1 MANMIARLGV
11 LLGLNTAEFNQG
23 LAQSGKKME
32 EFVGKAKG
40 MATVATA
47 AFAAMTTKAMLFAD
61 EIADVAAAN
70 DVAIDTVIKLQNA
83 LANSGG
89 KAEDAGKM
97 FASFTNYVDK
107 AADGSFEAQRNFAK
121 IGVSLKDLETLT
133 SQQLFLRT
141 IQGLAEIEDPLTRS
155 AKAMELLGKAAK
167 GVDIAGVAEGI
178 SKSNDITEKQANA
191 IKLLADFYDK
201 LGQASRNL
209 TLNFVDFLEPA
220 IRKINEAL
228 DKMSGH
234 AKSGTLI
241 QGFFGTLKKDFAEM
255 QITAAKEEIAAM
267 GKLLQ
272 DPNVSAFWK
281 GTYRERMK
289 EAQDQLAKWQPIL
302 AAMNGELKQM
312 QSGTSQAGA
321 GRGFINPPLVGGAAG
336 PKIRDVKE
344 GVDPEEE
351 KRKREAEKRKREEEA
366 EIKRRGDMAA
376 KAHRARMEEQKDI
389 DDATVSY
396 INYVQAIK
404 EYDEAQ
410 SRALATEE
418 RLTDLELRRSEM
430 RDYNYEFLR
439 SRIKLTSELA
449 EEQRKLNEASLDPKD
464 REAAEKRLNDL
475 YERRY
480 QLLVIIRDEAE
491 RADKDLGVLEG
502 VRKAAGDFFKN
513 FPKDMETG
521 ATIFGSLM
529 GNMTRA
535 LDDFVRTGK
544 LNFKEFARSIILD
557 MIAIQLKASAMKLLA
572 NVFGFNLPTRAMGGT
587 VTGNSAYLV
596 GERGPELFVPR
607 MSGTIIPNHSLQ
619 SAGASTNITNYNI
632 QAIDVKSFEQRL
644 LGSSKAIWA
653 ANQYAQ
659 KGLAVTP
666 GRM

>member
-1 MANMIARLGV
+1 MANMVARLGV

-23 LAQSGKKME
+23 LAESGKKME
-32 EFVGKAKG
+32 EFVGKAKN
-40 MATVATA
+40 MATVAA
-47 AFAAMTTKAMLFAD
+47 GAFAAMTVKAALFAD

-107 AADGSFEAQRNFAK
+107 AAEGSFEAQRNFAK

-133 SQQLFLRT
+133 TQQLFLKT
-141 IQGLAEIEDPLTRS
+141 VQGLSEIEDPLTRS

-178 SKSNDITEKQANA
+178 SKANDVTERQANA

-220 IRKINEAL
+220 LRKINEGL
-228 DKMSGH
+228 EKMSEH

-241 QGFFGTLKKDFAEM
+241 QGFFGTLKKDFAEI
-255 QITAAKEEIAAM
+255 QVSAAQEEIAAM
-267 GKLLQ
+267 QKFLQ
-272 DPNVSAFWK
+272 DPNVSTFVK
-281 GTYRERMK
+281 GQYRERMK

-302 AAMNGELKQM
+302 AAMNGELKRM
-312 QSGTSQAGA
+312 QEGTSQAGA
-321 GRGFINPPLVGGAAG
+321 GRGFINPPMAVGPAG
-336 PKIRDVKE
+336 PKVRDIKA

-351 KRKREAEKRKREEEA
+351 KRKREEEK
-366 EIKRRGDMAA
+366 EIKRRGEMAA
-376 KAHRARMEEQKDI
+376 KAHKARMEEQKDI
-389 DDATVSY
+389 DEAARAYSR
-396 INYVQAIK
+396 YVEQLK
-404 EYDEAQ
+404 EYDAAQ
-410 SRALATEE
+410 ARAMTTEE
-418 RLTDLELRRSEM
+418 QLTNLELQRSNLRE
-430 RDYNYEFLR
+430 YNYEFLR
-439 SRIKLTSELA
+439 SSIRLTAELA
-449 EEQRKLNEASLDPKD
+449 EEQLKLNEATLTPKD
-464 REAAEKRLNDL
+464 REEAQKRLNDL
-475 YERRY
+475 YERRR
-480 QLLVIIRDEAE
+480 QLLVMIRDEAE
-491 RADKDLGVLEG
+491 KADKDLGVFEG
-502 VRKAAGDFFKN
+502 VKKAAEDFFKN

-521 ATIFGSLM
+521 AVMFGVAL
-529 GNMTRA
+529 GNMNRA

-572 NVFGFNLPTRAMGGT
+572 NIFGFNIPARAMGGT

-619 SAGASTNITNYNI
+619 GAGTSTNITNYNI

>member
-40 MATVATA
+40 MATVAA
-47 AFAAMTTKAMLFAD
+47 GAFSAMTVKAMLFAD
-61 EIADVAAAN
+61 EVSDVAKAN

-97 FASFTNYVDK
+97 FSAFTNYVDK
-107 AADGSFEAQRNFAK
+107 AAEGSFEAQKNFAK

-133 SQQLFLRT
+133 SEQLFLKT
-141 IQGLAEIEDPLTRS
+141 VKGLSEIEDPLTRS

-167 GVDIAGVAEGI
+167 GVDMTGVAEGM
-178 SKSNDITEKQANA
+178 KSANSVTERQANA

-201 LGQASRNL
+201 LGQAARNS

-220 IRKINEAL
+220 LKKINEQL
-228 DKMSGH
+228 EKMSEH

-241 QGFFGTLKKDFAEM
+241 QGFFGTLKRDFAEI
-255 QITAAKEEIAAM
+255 QVTAAKEEIASM
-267 GKLLQ
+267 EKILQ

-289 EAQDQLAKWQPIL
+289 EAQEQLAKWQPIL
-302 AAMNGELKQM
+302 AALNGELKQM
-312 QSGTSQAGA
+312 QAGTSQAGA
-321 GRGFINPPLVGGAAG
+321 GRGFINPALVGGPPPSG
-336 PKIRDVKE
+336 PKLRDVKE
-344 GVDPEEE
+344 AEDP
-351 KRKREAEKRKREEEA
+351 EAEKRRREALERARKFVEGLRRTEQERTEVEQAAIAYAKYVDQLNKANDAQNRAITTEEALFVIEKERKNLKDYDYEYLRARISLMAELVEEE
-366 EIKRRGDMAA
+366 E
-376 KAHRARMEEQKDI
+376 
-389 DDATVSY
+389 
-396 INYVQAIK
+396 
-404 EYDEAQ
+404 
-410 SRALATEE
+410 
-418 RLTDLELRRSEM
+418 
-430 RDYNYEFLR
+430 
-439 SRIKLTSELA
+439 KLK
-449 EEQRKLNEASLDPKD
+449 QASLSPKD
-464 REAAEKRLNDL
+464 RQEQQEKLNATYQRRLDL
-475 YERRY
+475 LK
-480 QLLVIIRDEAE
+480 QIRDAE
-491 RADKDLGVLEG
+491 ELAAQDLGALEG
-502 VRKAAGDFFKN
+502 FQQAASEFFKN
-513 FPKDMETG
+513 IPKDMETG
-521 ATIFGSLM
+521 AMMFGSLV
-529 GNMTRA
+529 GNMSAA
-535 LDDFVRTGK
+535 LDNFVRTGK

-572 NVFGFNLPTRAMGGT
+572 SVFGFNLPTRATGGP

-607 MSGTIIPNHSLQ
+607 MSGTIIPNHNLQ

>member
-1 MANMIARLGV
+1 VANMIARLGV

-23 LAQSGKKME
+23 LAESGKKLDA
-32 EFVGKAKG
+32 FVNTTKN
-40 MATVATA
+40 MATVAAA

-107 AADGSFEAQRNFAK
+107 AAEGSFEAQRNFAK
-121 IGVSLKDLETLT
+121 IGVSLKDLESLT

-178 SKSNDITEKQANA
+178 NKANDVTERQANA

-220 IRKINEAL
+220 LRRINEAL
-228 DKMSGH
+228 DKMSEH

-241 QGFFGTLKKDFAEM
+241 QGFFATLADDFK
-255 QITAAKEEIAAM
+255 TARIQATLEEIERLNAKIA
-267 GKLLQ
+267 
-272 DPNVSAFWK
+272 DPNVGQFWK
-281 GTYRERMK
+281 SGYKK
-289 EAQDQLAKWQPIL
+289 ELADAIKL
-302 AAMNGELKQM
+302 LDELRGPQKQA
-312 QSGTSQAGA
+312 TQADVRRA
-321 GRGFINPPLVGGAAG
+321 ELVEPATTAESKTGG
-336 PKIRDVKE
+336 KLRNVKK

-351 KRKREAEKRKREEEA
+351 KEKERIRREELEKAKRAA
-366 EIKRRGDMAA
+366 EGIRRTQEEILLREQTSLAYARYVDQLAKGDEVQN
-376 KAHRARMEEQKDI
+376 RAI
-389 DDATVSY
+389 T
-396 INYVQAIK
+396 
-404 EYDEAQ
+404 
-410 SRALATEE
+410 TEE
-418 RLTDLELRRSEM
+418 RLLHLEMQRKDIKE
-430 RDYNYEFLR
+430 YNYQYLR
-439 SRIKLTSELA
+439 SFISLTAQQA
-449 EEQRKLNEASLDPKD
+449 EEQEKLRQAELLPAD
-464 REAAEKRLNDL
+464 REAAQERLNQI
-475 YERRY
+475 YERRLNLIK
-480 QLLVIIRDEAE
+480 QIRDAE
-491 RADKDLGVLEG
+491 EKANQDIGVFEG
-502 VRKAAGDFFKN
+502 FKKAAGDFFKE

-521 ATIFGSLM
+521 AMMFGSLM
-529 GNMTRA
+529 GNMSRA

-572 NVFGFNLPTRAMGGT
+572 SVFGFNLPTRAMGGT

-607 MSGTIIPNHSLQ
+607 MSGTIIPNHNLQ

>member
-23 LAQSGKKME
+23 LAESGKKLDA
-32 EFVGKAKG
+32 FVNTTKN
-40 MATVATA
+40 MATVAAA
-47 AFAAMTTKAMLFAD
+47 AFAAMTTKALLFAD

-107 AADGSFEAQRNFAK
+107 AAEGSFEAQRNFAK
-121 IGVSLKDLETLT
+121 IGVSLKDLESLT

-178 SKSNDITEKQANA
+178 NKANDVTEKQANA

-220 IRKINEAL
+220 LRRINEGL
-228 DKMSGH
+228 EKMSEH

-241 QGFFGTLKKDFAEM
+241 QGFFGTLKKDFAEI
-255 QITAAKEEIAAM
+255 QVNAAKEEIAAM
-267 GKLLQ
+267 EKILQ

-302 AAMNGELKQM
+302 AAMNGELKKM
-312 QSGTSQAGA
+312 QEGTSQAGA
-321 GRGFINPPLVGGAAG
+321 GRGFINPPLVGGEAG
-336 PKIRDVKE
+336 PKVRDVKK

-351 KRKREAEKRKREEEA
+351 KRRKEEERA
-366 EIKRRGDMAA
+366 ELERRRRFVEGMRRADEEFVAREKASIAYA
-376 KAHRARMEEQKDI
+376 K
-389 DDATVSY
+389 
-396 INYVQAIK
+396 YVDQIVK
-404 EYDEAQ
+404 GDEAQ
-410 SRALATEE
+410 NRAITTEE
-418 RLTDLELRRSEM
+418 RLLHLESQRKDIKE
-430 RDYNYEFLR
+430 YNYQYLR
-439 SRIKLTSELA
+439 SFISLTAQQA
-449 EEQRKLNEASLDPKD
+449 EEQEKLRQAELLPAD
-464 REAAEKRLNDL
+464 REAAQERLNQI
-475 YERRY
+475 YERRLNLIK
-480 QLLVIIRDEAE
+480 QIRDAE
-491 RADKDLGVLEG
+491 EKANQDIGVFEG
-502 VRKAAGDFFKN
+502 FKKAAGDFFKE

-521 ATIFGSLM
+521 AMMFGSLM
-529 GNMTRA
+529 GNMSRA

-572 NVFGFNLPTRAMGGT
+572 SVFGFNLPTRAMGGT

-607 MSGTIIPNHSLQ
+607 MSGTIIPNHNLQ

>member
-40 MATVATA
+40 MATVAA
-47 AFAAMTTKAMLFAD
+47 GAFAAMTAKAMLFAD
-61 EIADVAAAN
+61 EVADVAAAN

-107 AADGSFEAQRNFAK
+107 AAEGSFEAQRNFAK
-121 IGVSLKDLETLT
+121 IGVSLKDLESLT

-178 SKSNDITEKQANA
+178 NKANDVTEKQANA

-220 IRKINEAL
+220 LRKINEAL
-228 DKMSGH
+228 DKMSQH

-241 QGFFGTLKKDFAEM
+241 QGFFGTLKKDFAEI
-255 QITAAKEEIAAM
+255 QITAAKDEIAAM
-267 GKLLQ
+267 EKLLQ

-302 AAMNGELKQM
+302 AAMNGELKNM
-312 QSGTSQAGA
+312 QSGSSQAGA
-321 GRGFINPPLVGGAAG
+321 GRGFINPPLVTGPSG
-336 PKIRDVKE
+336 PKIRDVKP
-344 GVDPEEE
+344 GIDPEEE
-351 KRKREAEKRKREEEA
+351 KRKREEER
-366 EIKRRGDMAA
+366 EIKRRGEMAA

-389 DDATVSY
+389 DDATVAY

-410 SRALATEE
+410 NRALTTEE
-418 RLTDLELRRSEM
+418 RLTNLELQRSNMQE
-430 RDYNYEFLR
+430 YNYQFLR
-439 SRIKLTSELA
+439 SSISLTAELA
-449 EEQRKLNEASLDPKD
+449 EEHRKLSEASLAPKD
-464 REAAEKRLNDL
+464 REDAEKRLNEL
-475 YERRY
+475 YQRRL
-480 QLLVIIRDEAE
+480 QLLNMIREESEKANQDI
-491 RADKDLGVLEG
+491 GVFEG
-502 VRKAAGDFFKN
+502 FKKAAGDFFKE

-521 ATIFGSLM
+521 AMMFGSLM

-572 NVFGFNLPTRAMGGT
+572 SVFGFNLPTRAMGGT

-607 MSGTIIPNHSLQ
+607 MSGTIIPNHNLQ

>member
-1 MANMIARLGV
+1 MIARLGV

-23 LAQSGKKME
+23 LAESGKKLDA
-32 EFVGKAKG
+32 FVNTTKN
-40 MATVATA
+40 MATVAA
-47 AFAAMTTKAMLFAD
+47 GAFAAMTAKAMLFAD
-61 EIADVAAAN
+61 EVADVAAAN

-107 AADGSFEAQRNFAK
+107 AAEGSFEAQRNFAK
-121 IGVSLKDLETLT
+121 IGVSLKDLESLT

-141 IQGLAEIEDPLTRS
+141 VQGLAEIEDPLTRS

-178 SKSNDITEKQANA
+178 NKANDVTERQANA

-220 IRKINEAL
+220 LRRINEAL
-228 DKMSGH
+228 DKMSQH

-241 QGFFGTLKKDFAEM
+241 QGFFGTLKKDFAEI
-255 QITAAKEEIAAM
+255 QITAAKDEIAAM
-267 GKLLQ
+267 EKLLQ

-302 AAMNGELKQM
+302 AAMNGELKNM

-321 GRGFINPPLVGGAAG
+321 GRGFINPPLVTGPAG

-344 GVDPEEE
+344 GVNPEEE
-351 KRKREAEKRKREEEA
+351 KRKREEEK

-389 DDATVSY
+389 DDATVAY

-410 SRALATEE
+410 NRALTTEE
-418 RLTDLELRRSEM
+418 RLTNLELQRSNMQE
-430 RDYNYEFLR
+430 YNYQFLR
-439 SRIKLTSELA
+439 SSISLTAELA
-449 EEQRKLNEASLDPKD
+449 EEHRKLSEASLAPKD
-464 REAAEKRLNDL
+464 REDAEKRLNEL
-475 YERRY
+475 YQRRL
-480 QLLVIIRDEAE
+480 QLLNMIREESEKANQDI
-491 RADKDLGVLEG
+491 GVFEG
-502 VRKAAGDFFKN
+502 FKKAAGDFFKE

-521 ATIFGSLM
+521 AMMFGSLM
-529 GNMTRA
+529 GNMSRA

-572 NVFGFNLPTRAMGGT
+572 SVFGFNLPTRAMGGT

-607 MSGTIIPNHSLQ
+607 MSGTIIPNHNLQ

>member
-1 MANMIARLGV
+1 
-11 LLGLNTAEFNQG
+11 
-23 LAQSGKKME
+23 
-32 EFVGKAKG
+32 
-40 MATVATA
+40 
-47 AFAAMTTKAMLFAD
+47 MLFAD

-107 AADGSFEAQRNFAK
+107 AAEGSFEAQRNFSK

-141 IQGLAEIEDPLTRS
+141 VQGLAEIEDPLTRS

-178 SKSNDITEKQANA
+178 NKANDVTERQANA

-220 IRKINEAL
+220 LRRINEAL
-228 DKMSGH
+228 DKMSQH

-241 QGFFGTLKKDFAEM
+241 QGFFGTLKKDFAEI
-255 QITAAKEEIAAM
+255 QITAAKDEIAAM
-267 GKLLQ
+267 EKLLQ

-302 AAMNGELKQM
+302 AAMNGELKNM

-321 GRGFINPPLVGGAAG
+321 GRGFINPPLVTGPAG

-344 GVDPEEE
+344 GVNPEEE
-351 KRKREAEKRKREEEA
+351 KRKREEEK

-389 DDATVSY
+389 DDATVAY

-410 SRALATEE
+410 NRALTTEE
-418 RLTDLELRRSEM
+418 RLTNLELQRSNMQE
-430 RDYNYEFLR
+430 YNYQFLR
-439 SRIKLTSELA
+439 SSISLTAELA
-449 EEQRKLNEASLDPKD
+449 EEHRKLSEASLAPKD
-464 REAAEKRLNDL
+464 REDAEKRLNEL
-475 YERRY
+475 YQRRL
-480 QLLVIIRDEAE
+480 QLLNMIREESEKANQDI
-491 RADKDLGVLEG
+491 GVFEG
-502 VRKAAGDFFKN
+502 FKKAAGDFFKE

-521 ATIFGSLM
+521 AMMFGSLM
-529 GNMTRA
+529 GNMSRA

-557 MIAIQLKASAMKLLA
+557 MIAIQLKASAMKLLSS
-572 NVFGFNLPTRAMGGT
+572 VFGFNLPTRAMGGP

-607 MSGTIIPNHSLQ
+607 MSGTIIPNHNLQ
-619 SAGASTNITNYNI
+619 SAGGGTTVTNNYIN
-632 QAIDVKSFEQRL
+632 AIDVKSFEERIM
-644 LGSSKAIWA
+644 GSSNAVWA
-653 ANQYAQ
+653 ANLYAQ
-659 KGLAVTP
+659 KRLPLGA

>member
-1 MANMIARLGV
+1 MIARLGV

-23 LAQSGKKME
+23 LAESGKKLDA
-32 EFVGKAKG
+32 FVNTTKN

-107 AADGSFEAQRNFAK
+107 AAEGSFEAQRNFAK
-121 IGVSLKDLETLT
+121 IGVSLKDLESLT

-141 IQGLAEIEDPLTRS
+141 VQGLAEIEDPLTRS

-178 SKSNDITEKQANA
+178 NKANDVTERQANA

-220 IRKINEAL
+220 LRRINEAL
-228 DKMSGH
+228 DKMSQH

-241 QGFFGTLKKDFAEM
+241 QGFFATLADDFK
-255 QITAAKEEIAAM
+255 TARIQATLEEIERLNAKIA
-267 GKLLQ
+267 
-272 DPNVSAFWK
+272 DPNVGQFWK
-281 GTYRERMK
+281 SGYKK
-289 EAQDQLAKWQPIL
+289 ELADAIKL
-302 AAMNGELKQM
+302 LDELRGPQKQA
-312 QSGTSQAGA
+312 TQADVRRA
-321 GRGFINPPLVGGAAG
+321 ELVEPATTAESKTGG
-336 PKIRDVKE
+336 KLRNVKK

-351 KRKREAEKRKREEEA
+351 KEKERIRREELEKAKRAA
-366 EIKRRGDMAA
+366 EGIRRTQEEILLREQTSLAYARYVDQLAKGDEVQN
-376 KAHRARMEEQKDI
+376 RAI
-389 DDATVSY
+389 T
-396 INYVQAIK
+396 
-404 EYDEAQ
+404 
-410 SRALATEE
+410 TEE
-418 RLTDLELRRSEM
+418 RLLHLEMQRKDIKE
-430 RDYNYEFLR
+430 YNYQYLR
-439 SRIKLTSELA
+439 SFISLTAQQA
-449 EEQRKLNEASLDPKD
+449 EEQEKLRQAELLPAD
-464 REAAEKRLNDL
+464 REAAQERLNQI
-475 YERRY
+475 YERRLNLIK
-480 QLLVIIRDEAE
+480 QIRDAE
-491 RADKDLGVLEG
+491 EKANQDIGVFEG
-502 VRKAAGDFFKN
+502 FKKAAGDFFKE

-521 ATIFGSLM
+521 AMMFGSLM
-529 GNMTRA
+529 GNMSRA

-557 MIAIQLKASAMKLLA
+557 MIAIQLKASAMKLLSSI
-572 NVFGFNLPTRAMGGT
+572 FGFNLPTRAMGGT

-607 MSGTIIPNHSLQ
+607 MSGTIIPNHNLQ

>member
-40 MATVATA
+40 MATVAA
-47 AFAAMTTKAMLFAD
+47 GAFAAMTVKAMLFAD

-107 AADGSFEAQRNFAK
+107 AAEGSFEAQRNFSK
-121 IGVSLKDLETLT
+121 IGVSLKDLESLT

-155 AKAMELLGKAAK
+155 AKAMELLGKAAQ

-178 SKSNDITEKQANA
+178 NKANDVTEKQANA

-220 IRKINEAL
+220 LRKINEAL
-228 DKMSGH
+228 DKMSQH

-241 QGFFGTLKKDFAEM
+241 QGFFGTLKKDYAEI
-255 QITAAKEEIAAM
+255 QITAAKDEIAAM
-267 GKLLQ
+267 EKLLQ

-302 AAMNGELKQM
+302 AAMNGELKNM
-312 QSGTSQAGA
+312 QSGSSQAGA
-321 GRGFINPPLVGGAAG
+321 GRGFINPPLVTGPSG
-336 PKIRDVKE
+336 PKIRDVKP
-344 GVDPEEE
+344 GIDPEEE
-351 KRKREAEKRKREEEA
+351 KRKREEER
-366 EIKRRGDMAA
+366 EIKRRGEMAA

-389 DDATVSY
+389 DDATVAY

-418 RLTDLELRRSEM
+418 RLADLELRRSEM

-439 SRIKLTSELA
+439 SRIKLAAELA
-449 EEQRKLNEASLDPKD
+449 EEQRKLNEASLAPKD
-464 REAAEKRLNDL
+464 REDAEKRLNDL

-480 QLLVIIRDEAE
+480 KLLVIIREEAE
-491 RADKDLGVLEG
+491 RADKDLGVFEG
-502 VRKAAGDFFKN
+502 FKKAAGDFFKE

-521 ATIFGSLM
+521 AMMFGSLM

-572 NVFGFNLPTRAMGGT
+572 SVFGFNLPTRAMGGT

-607 MSGTIIPNHSLQ
+607 MSGTIIPNHNLQ

>member
-70 DVAIDTVIKLQNA
+70 DVAIDTVVKLQNA

-107 AADGSFEAQRNFAK
+107 AAEGSFEAQRNFAK
-121 IGVSLKDLETLT
+121 IGVSLKDLESLT
-133 SQQLFLRT
+133 SQQLFLKT
-141 IQGLAEIEDPLTRS
+141 VQGLAEIEDPLTRS

-178 SKSNDITEKQANA
+178 NKANDVTERQANA

-220 IRKINEAL
+220 LRRINEAL
-228 DKMSGH
+228 DKMSQH

-241 QGFFGTLKKDFAEM
+241 QGFFGTLKKDFAEI
-255 QITAAKEEIAAM
+255 QITAAKDEIAAM
-267 GKLLQ
+267 EKLLQ

-302 AAMNGELKQM
+302 AAMNGELKNM
-312 QSGTSQAGA
+312 QSGSSQAGA
-321 GRGFINPPLVGGAAG
+321 GRGFINPPLVTGPSG

-344 GVDPEEE
+344 GVNPEEE
-351 KRKREAEKRKREEEA
+351 KRKREEEK

-389 DDATVSY
+389 DDATVAY

-410 SRALATEE
+410 NRALTTEE
-418 RLTDLELRRSEM
+418 RLTNLELQRSNMQE
-430 RDYNYEFLR
+430 YNYQFLR
-439 SRIKLTSELA
+439 SSISLTAELA
-449 EEQRKLNEASLDPKD
+449 EEHRKLSEASLAPKD
-464 REAAEKRLNDL
+464 REDAEKRLNEL
-475 YERRY
+475 YQRRL
-480 QLLVIIRDEAE
+480 QLLNMIREESEKANQDI
-491 RADKDLGVLEG
+491 GVFEG
-502 VRKAAGDFFKN
+502 FKKAAGDFFKE

-521 ATIFGSLM
+521 AMMFGSLM

-557 MIAIQLKASAMKLLA
+557 MIAIQLKASAMKLLSS
-572 NVFGFNLPTRAMGGT
+572 VFGFNLPTRAMGGP

-607 MSGTIIPNHSLQ
+607 MSGTIIPNHNLQ
-619 SAGASTNITNYNI
+619 SAGGGTTVTNNYIN
-632 QAIDVKSFEQRL
+632 AIDVKSFEERIM
-644 LGSSKAIWA
+644 GSSNAVWA
-653 ANQYAQ
+653 ANLYAQ
-659 KGLAVTP
+659 KRLPLGA

>member
-23 LAQSGKKME
+23 LAESGKKLDA
-32 EFVGKAKG
+32 FVNTTKN
-40 MATVATA
+40 MATVAAA

-107 AADGSFEAQRNFAK
+107 AAEGSFEAQRNFAK
-121 IGVSLKDLETLT
+121 IGVSLKDLESLT

-178 SKSNDITEKQANA
+178 NKANDVTERQANA

-220 IRKINEAL
+220 LRRINEAL
-228 DKMSGH
+228 DKMSEH

-241 QGFFGTLKKDFAEM
+241 QGFFATLADDFK
-255 QITAAKEEIAAM
+255 TARIQATLEEIERLNAKIA
-267 GKLLQ
+267 
-272 DPNVSAFWK
+272 DPNVGQFWK
-281 GTYRERMK
+281 SGYKK
-289 EAQDQLAKWQPIL
+289 ELADAIKL
-302 AAMNGELKQM
+302 LDELRGPQKQA
-312 QSGTSQAGA
+312 TQADVRRA
-321 GRGFINPPLVGGAAG
+321 ELVEPATTAESKTGG
-336 PKIRDVKE
+336 KLRNVKK

-351 KRKREAEKRKREEEA
+351 KEKERIRREELEKAKRAA
-366 EIKRRGDMAA
+366 EGIRRTQEEILLREQTSLAYARYVDQLAKGDEVQN
-376 KAHRARMEEQKDI
+376 RAI
-389 DDATVSY
+389 T
-396 INYVQAIK
+396 
-404 EYDEAQ
+404 
-410 SRALATEE
+410 TEE
-418 RLTDLELRRSEM
+418 RLLHLEMQRKDIKE
-430 RDYNYEFLR
+430 YNYQYLR
-439 SRIKLTSELA
+439 SFISLTAQQA
-449 EEQRKLNEASLDPKD
+449 EEQEKLRQAELLPAD
-464 REAAEKRLNDL
+464 REAAQERLNQI
-475 YERRY
+475 YERRLNLIK
-480 QLLVIIRDEAE
+480 QIRDAE
-491 RADKDLGVLEG
+491 EKANQDIGVFEG
-502 VRKAAGDFFKN
+502 FKKAAGDFFKE

-521 ATIFGSLM
+521 AMMFGSLM
-529 GNMTRA
+529 GNMSRA

-572 NVFGFNLPTRAMGGT
+572 SVFGFNLPTRAMGGT

-607 MSGTIIPNHSLQ
+607 MSGTIIPNHNLQ

>member
-23 LAQSGKKME
+23 LAESGKKLDA
-32 EFVGKAKG
+32 FVNTTKN
-40 MATVATA
+40 MATVAAA

-107 AADGSFEAQRNFAK
+107 AAEGSFEAQRNFAK
-121 IGVSLKDLETLT
+121 IGVSLKDLESLT

-178 SKSNDITEKQANA
+178 NKANDVTERQANA

-220 IRKINEAL
+220 LRRINEAL
-228 DKMSGH
+228 DKMSEH

-241 QGFFGTLKKDFAEM
+241 QGFFATLADDFK
-255 QITAAKEEIAAM
+255 TARIQATLEEIERLNAKIA
-267 GKLLQ
+267 
-272 DPNVSAFWK
+272 DPNVGQFWK
-281 GTYRERMK
+281 SGYKK
-289 EAQDQLAKWQPIL
+289 ELADAIKL
-302 AAMNGELKQM
+302 LDELRGPQKQA
-312 QSGTSQAGA
+312 TQADVRRA
-321 GRGFINPPLVGGAAG
+321 ELVEPATTAESKTGG
-336 PKIRDVKE
+336 KLRNVKK

-351 KRKREAEKRKREEEA
+351 KEKERIRREELEKAKRAA
-366 EIKRRGDMAA
+366 EGIRRTQEEILLREQTSLAYARYVDQLAKGDEVQN
-376 KAHRARMEEQKDI
+376 RAI
-389 DDATVSY
+389 T
-396 INYVQAIK
+396 
-404 EYDEAQ
+404 
-410 SRALATEE
+410 TEE
-418 RLTDLELRRSEM
+418 RLLHLEMQRKDIKE
-430 RDYNYEFLR
+430 YNYQYLR
-439 SRIKLTSELA
+439 SFISLTAQQA
-449 EEQRKLNEASLDPKD
+449 EEQEKLRQAELLPAD
-464 REAAEKRLNDL
+464 REAAQERLNQI
-475 YERRY
+475 YERRLNLIK
-480 QLLVIIRDEAE
+480 QIRDAE
-491 RADKDLGVLEG
+491 EKANQDIGVFEG
-502 VRKAAGDFFKN
+502 FKKAAGDFFKE

-521 ATIFGSLM
+521 AMMFGSLM
-529 GNMTRA
+529 GNMSRA

-572 NVFGFNLPTRAMGGT
+572 SVFGFNLPTRAMGGT
-587 VTGNSAYLV
+587 ITGNSAYLV

-607 MSGTIIPNHSLQ
+607 MSGTIIPNHNLQ